1 MKINGTLFTM
11 FLILWIVVGIIVFDA
26 IIPML
31 VFIICGGVVGGL
43 ILAKERSKTS
53 H

>member
-1 MKINGTLFTM
+1 MKWPLFSM
-11 FLILWIVVGIIVFDA
+11 FLILWIVVGIIVFEA

-43 ILAKERSKTS
+43 ILAGSERRSKVRN
-53 H
+53 